1 MPSSLFLEWLCQ
13 DVYVIET
20 SITEQAMMKP
30 MAVGR
35 KMTQCVKCLLSKHE
49 HRSLDP
55 QHLQKARCS
64 FMSITPSVRG
74 KDRSIRR
81 GLLASKSS

>member
-35 KMTQCVKCLLSKHE
+35 E
-49 HRSLDP
+49 DD
-55 QHLQKARCS
+55 
-64 FMSITPSVRG
+64 SVCEV
-74 KDRSIRR
+74 
-81 GLLASKSS
+81 LAEQA